1 MAANLAYVLA
11 RNLGKPTLLIDVD
24 LKSPTVHDCMGTRN
38 FPGLRDVFEGGR
50 SVDSCLH
57 RAGNYRCGYFRQ
69 AWTPV
74 GCSNYPIFINLQN
87 C

>member
-57 RAGNYRCGYFRQ
+57 RAGITAVDTSVRRGLRSDARIIRY
-69 AWTPV
+69 
-74 GCSNYPIFINLQN
+74 S
-87 C
+87 

>member
-38 FPGLRDVFEGGR
+38 FPGLRDVFEEDDR
-50 SVDSCLH
+50 S
-57 RAGNYRCGYFRQ
+57 
-69 AWTPV
+69 TPV
-74 GCSNYPIFINLQN
+74 STARGITAVDTSVRRGLRSDARIIRYS
-87 C
+87 